1 MAQAHTNL
9 KFIGGV
15 NKDRIGGNCSVIE
28 HTDEKGETSRVMFD
42 LGSIFTPQESG
53 FIAAYPN
60 VDEYFDRIDPTDGK
74 HLKAA
79 KPVSMLFLTHAH
91 EDHIGALINY
101 TKMGYVLPP
110 MKAGGFTRNF
120 VRLAFAKEGLKI
132 PEIEKVKAGD
142 VVKIG
147 NNMEIEAV
155 DVSHSVVDSLGFY
168 TLTYA
173 EGKPYAAIMNN
184 GDFLTEEEMPVGK
197 SFSREQ
203 YLDVFKRKAAPTTAV
218 CLDSTSTTPVA
229 KERIGFAKAV
239 DNTYN
244 EVMENADRN
253 LIVSPVISRSV
264 QNIAIDIET
273 ARRLKTKVFFDGMW
287 LQTVKD
293 AMLLSGYNNFEDVV
307 YKGTIQSYLNDK
319 QITRKYVI
327 CSGAFAQG
335 LEDYQNNVG
344 YTATSPIAMSS
355 AVKMAFDL
363 HPYVKLGKNTLVLA
377 RQRIINEING
387 ESGPKMLQMMAR
399 QGAKVVMS
407 PGERSVGGF
416 KEVQMQDSGHVN
428 AKAMKELMAEVK
440 AAVPNIIAIPI
451 HGNPEQCEYTKDIMD
466 KIGVATHLT
475 ANLESLNIGG
485 GQVTNAEESHRPVSW
500 YAFKTVYPNPYI
512 DREVPLDGLTE
523 YWEIDE
529 NYQPLQK
536 ICEIQNT
543 PRHSSPSRGS
553 YNNCRKQIEQAENMP
568 YREKMRRTDKGN
580 NKMSKKVKNMK
591 ENLRYNLNKKKGRFG
606 R

>member
-1 MAQAHTNL
+1 MAKAHTNL

-28 HTDEKGETSRVMFD
+28 HTDEKGETNRIMFD

-60 VDEYFDRIDPTDGK
+60 VDEYFDRINPTDGK
-74 HLKAA
+74 RLKAS
-79 KPVSMLFLTHAH
+79 KPVSALFLTHAH
-91 EDHIGALINY
+91 EDHIGALVNY

-110 MKAGGFTRNF
+110 MKASGFTRNF

-142 VVKIG
+142 VIKIG
-147 NNMEIEAV
+147 NNMEVEAV
-155 DVSHSVVDSLGFY
+155 DVSHSVIDSLGFY

-173 EGKPYAAIMNN
+173 EDKPYAAIMNN

-273 ARRLKTKVFFDGMW
+273 ARRLKTKVFLDGMW

-451 HGNPEQCEYTKDIMD
+451 HGNPEQ
-466 KIGVATHLT
+466 
-475 ANLESLNIGG
+475 
-485 GQVTNAEESHRPVSW
+485 VTNAEESHRPVSW

-580 NKMSKKVKNMK
+580 NKMSKKVKKK

>member
-1 MAQAHTNL
+1 MAKALTKL

-28 HTDEKGETSRVMFD
+28 HTDEKGETSRIMFD

-60 VDEYFDRIDPTDGK
+60 VDEYFDRIDPKGGVL
-74 HLKAA
+74 LKAS
-79 KPVSMLFLTHAH
+79 KPVNMLFLTHAH

-120 VRLAFAKEGLKI
+120 IRLAFAKEGLKI
-132 PEIEKVKAGD
+132 PNIEKVKAGD
-142 VVKIG
+142 VVKI
-147 NNMEIEAV
+147 NDNMEVEAV

-168 TLTYA
+168 TLTLSA
-173 EGKPYAAIMNN
+173 GKPYAAIMNN

-197 SFSREQ
+197 SFNHEQ

-244 EVMENADRN
+244 EVMENSDRD
-253 LIVSPVISRSV
+253 LIISPVISRSV

-273 ARRLKTKVFFDGMW
+273 ARRLKTKVFLDGMW

-293 AMLLSGYNNFEDVV
+293 AMLLSGYSSFDDVI
-307 YKGTIQSYLNDK
+307 YKGTIQAYLNDK
-319 QITRKYVI
+319 QISRKYVI

-363 HPYVKLGKNTLVLA
+363 HPHVKLGKNTLVLA

-399 QGAKVVMS
+399 QGAKVVMT

-428 AKAMKELMAEVK
+428 AKAMENLMSEVK
-440 AAVPNIIAIPI
+440 NTVPDVIAIPI
-451 HGNPEQCEYTKDIMD
+451 HGNPEQCEYTKNIMD
-466 KIGVATHLT
+466 KIGVNVHLT
-475 ANLESLNIGG
+475 ANQEELNIGD
-485 GQVTNAEESHRPVSW
+485 GQVKNSDEKQRPLSW
-500 YAFKTVYPNPYI
+500 YAFKVVMPNPYV

-523 YWEIDE
+523 YWEVDE
-529 NYQPLQK
+529 NYTPLQK
-536 ICEIQNT
+536 VCEIQNS
-543 PRHSSPSRGS
+543 PRHASVSRGG

-568 YREKMRRTDKGN
+568 YCEKMRRTDKG
-580 NKMSKKVKNMK
+580 KGKLSKKAKKAN
-591 ENLRYNLNKKKGRFG
+591 EALRYNLNKKKGRFG

>member
-1 MAQAHTNL
+1 MIKTSYNLRIPKMVQAHTNL

-60 VDEYFDRIDPTDGK
+60 VDEYFDRINPTDGK
-74 HLKAA
+74 LLKAS

-142 VVKIG
+142 AVKIG

-229 KERIGFAKAV
+229 K
-239 DNTYN
+239 
-244 EVMENADRN
+244 
-253 LIVSPVISRSV
+253 
-264 QNIAIDIET
+264 
-273 ARRLKTKVFFDGMW
+273 
-287 LQTVKD
+287 
-293 AMLLSGYNNFEDVV
+293 
-307 YKGTIQSYLNDK
+307 
-319 QITRKYVI
+319 
-327 CSGAFAQG
+327 
-335 LEDYQNNVG
+335 
-344 YTATSPIAMSS
+344 
-355 AVKMAFDL
+355 
-363 HPYVKLGKNTLVLA
+363 
-377 RQRIINEING
+377 
-387 ESGPKMLQMMAR
+387 
-399 QGAKVVMS
+399 
-407 PGERSVGGF
+407 
-416 KEVQMQDSGHVN
+416 
-428 AKAMKELMAEVK
+428 
-440 AAVPNIIAIPI
+440 
-451 HGNPEQCEYTKDIMD
+451 
-466 KIGVATHLT
+466 
-475 ANLESLNIGG
+475 
-485 GQVTNAEESHRPVSW
+485 
-500 YAFKTVYPNPYI
+500 
-512 DREVPLDGLTE
+512 
-523 YWEIDE
+523 
-529 NYQPLQK
+529 
-536 ICEIQNT
+536 
-543 PRHSSPSRGS
+543 
-553 YNNCRKQIEQAENMP
+553 
-568 YREKMRRTDKGN
+568 
-580 NKMSKKVKNMK
+580 
-591 ENLRYNLNKKKGRFG
+591 
-606 R
+606 